1 MSIAPKGAA
10 KDVCLSALIKQCVT
24 THRDELTY
32 QNQNTFLK
40 MAPNISTS
48 IVNAEQK
55 DWSGQVVFVM
65 VQILSRDVYCKQS
78 DYYSTHSNR

>member
-32 QNQNTFLK
+32 QNQNTFSEL
-40 MAPNISTS
+40 SSLWLTS
-48 IVNAEQK
+48 
-55 DWSGQVVFVM
+55 
-65 VQILSRDVYCKQS
+65 
-78 DYYSTHSNR
+78 